1 MLLLEH
7 VLVLRAHRHDVG
19 HVDLVEGRQHR
30 RGVLHVLQPPR
41 DGLAQPRHLHALF
54 ARGIVGGRRRAHLH
68 GSGRLIDRGRRGRR
82 LLDRG
87 QHVALGDA
95 AILAG
100 AGNGGGI
107 DAAFGGEFS
116 NRRRQRRIRRRGL
129 RSRSRRGGGSGRG
142 GGGLGGRGGAACA
155 PPARAVVDLAEQRAD
170 GDGLAVLGR
179 DLAEHAGGRRRD
191 FDGDLVGLELDQ
203 RLVHRDGVAGLL
215 EPAADGGFRHGLA
228 ERRNTNFSH
237 GMFSSIAP
245 WPGVIAGRSS
255 APRRSSYSKTSCP
268 GHAARRRRFAPSRG
282 HDDCKF

>member
-30 RGVLHVLQPPR
+30 RRVLHVLQPPR

-54 ARGIVGGRRRAHLH
+54 ARGVIGRRGAAHLYR
-68 GSGRLIDRGRRGRR
+68 SGRLIDRGRRGRR

-95 AILAG
+95 AVLAG
-100 AGNGGGI
+100 ARHGRGI
-107 DAAFGGEFS
+107 DAALRGEFS
-116 NRRRQRRIRRRGL
+116 NRRRQRRIGCCSL
-129 RSRSRRGGGSGRG
+129 RSRSRRGGGSGCSLGRC
-142 GGGLGGRGGAACA
+142 GGRLRR
-155 PPARAVVDLAEQRAD
+155 ARGTFVDLPEQRAD
-170 GDGLAVLGR
+170 GNRLAVLGR
-179 DLAEHAGGRRRD
+179 DLAEHTGGWRRH

-237 GMFSSIAP
+237 GMFSSIAFNGHRLP
-245 WPGVIAGRSS
+245 CAHCAPGRTIQ
-255 APRRSSYSKTSCP
+255 YSGTVTIKNRT
-268 GHAARRRRFAPSRG
+268 ARRTGCPAPVRNRA
-282 HDDCKF
+282 